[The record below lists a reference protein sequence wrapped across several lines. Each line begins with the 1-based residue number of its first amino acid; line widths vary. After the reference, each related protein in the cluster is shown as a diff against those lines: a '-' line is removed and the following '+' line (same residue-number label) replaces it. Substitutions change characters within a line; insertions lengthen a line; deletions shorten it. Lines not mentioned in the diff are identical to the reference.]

1 VGGLPGGAPQDASDL
16 SARHQRVR
24 DYLAFYLDRRGHLPT
39 YAELAE
45 ACRLRS
51 SSTAHGVVRD
61 LERIGL
67 LIRDPSSSRLARMSD
82 DGPGPVSADED
93 GEIWVIL
100 RMLEQQSRCELDW
113 ARDGLALS
121 GDLALLDWILQR
133 AQQHLAR
140 LRSYEH
146 IRVLL
151 RPPDLDTRHR
161 MEEIE
166 VTMTRAARAYQP
178 LKQSLDTWFAYSTM
192 GYIATLRMSRNI
204 SSESGLLA
212 MHLALDTDVDPTA
225 GSDWQFC
232 SRALEHGD
240 YTLDSAAQ
248 KIISISD
255 EATADM
261 RMLVAR
267 EFTEIVPVQAV
278 TIDDLV
284 AT

>member
-1 VGGLPGGAPQDASDL
+1 
-16 SARHQRVR
+16 
-24 DYLAFYLDRRGHLPT
+24 
-39 YAELAE
+39 
-45 ACRLRS
+45 
-51 SSTAHGVVRD
+51 
-61 LERIGL
+61 
-67 LIRDPSSSRLARMSD
+67 MSD
-82 DGPGPVSADED
+82 DGRGLVNADDD

-100 RMLEQQSRCELDW
+100 RMLELQSRCELEW
-113 ARDGLALS
+113 ARDGLTLS
-121 GDLALLDWILQR
+121 GDLSLLDWILHR

-151 RPPDLDTRHR
+151 RPPDLETQHR
-161 MEEIE
+161 MLDIE

-178 LKQSLDTWFAYSTM
+178 LKESLDTWFAYSTM
-192 GYIATLRMSRNI
+192 GYIATLRISRNI

-212 MHLALDTDVDPTA
+212 MHLALDTDLDPTA

-240 YTLDSAAQ
+240 RTLDNATH

-261 RMLVAR
+261 RMLVSR
-267 EFTEIVPVQAV
+267 EFTDVVPVQAV
-278 TIDDLV
+278 TIDDLI
-284 AT
+284 AS